1 MAVVRRFLRP
11 PAGSFFLFGPR
22 GTGKST
28 WLAQEFPDALR
39 FDLLAPDV
47 LRALQ
52 ARPER
57 LRERID
63 AVANASTVVID
74 EVQKA
79 PQLLDVVHALVEE
92 RPDLR
97 FVLTGS
103 SARKL
108 RHGAANLL
116 GGRLVAAQM
125 TPFLA
130 AELGSDFD
138 LQRALEQGLVPLVW
152 RALDPQGT
160 LAAYASLYL
169 QEEVQAEALVRQVGD
184 FARFLEVISFSHGS
198 QLNLAGLAREA
209 EIPRKR
215 AESYL
220 AILEDL
226 LLGFC
231 LPVFQRRARRQLVQ
245 HSKFYFF
252 DTGVFRSLRPCGPL
266 DAPEEIE
273 GMALEGLVAQHLRA
287 VAQLRAGG
295 AQLAFWRTR
304 SGLEVDFVL
313 YGPGVFLAVEVKRRA
328 RIERRDLAALKAF
341 GEDYPEAERLLLS
354 LCPEPMLIDGVR
366 CEPLEPWLQRLR
378 PDASGFSAGSASPL
392 PPP

>member
-1 MAVVRRFLRP
+1 MATVRRFLRP
-11 PAGSFFLFGPR
+11 PAGHFFLFGPR

-39 FDLLAPDV
+39 LDLLSPDV
-47 LRALQ
+47 LRTYQ

-57 LRERID
+57 LRERI
-63 AVANASTVVID
+63 AAEPGVNTVVID

-79 PQLLDVVHALVEE
+79 PQLLDVVHSLVEE
-92 RPDLR
+92 RAGPR

-125 TPFLA
+125 PPFLA
-130 AELGSDFD
+130 AELGEAFD
-138 LQRALEQGLVPLVW
+138 LQRALQIGLVPLVW
-152 RALDPQGT
+152 EAPDPAAT

-184 FARFLEVISFSHGS
+184 FARFLEVISLSQGS
-198 QLNLAGLAREA
+198 LLNLAALAREA

-215 AESYL
+215 AEGYL
-220 AILEDL
+220 GILEDL
-226 LLGFC
+226 LLGYRV
-231 LPVFQRRARRQLVQ
+231 PVFQRRAQRQLVQ
-245 HSKFYFF
+245 HQKFYLF
-252 DTGVFRSLRPCGPL
+252 DSGVFRSLRPRGPL

-287 VAQLRAGG
+287 LCQLRADGTS
-295 AQLAFWRTR
+295 LSFWRTR
-304 SGLEVDFVL
+304 AGLEVDFVV
-313 YGPGVFLAVEVKRRA
+313 YGPDVFMAVEVKRSA
-328 RIERRDLAALKAF
+328 RVHRRDLSALRAF
-341 GEDYPEAERLLLS
+341 REDYPEADCCLVSFAAEPLL
-354 LCPEPMLIDGVR
+354 MDGIR
-366 CEPLEPWLQRLR
+366 CEPLDPWLRSLG
-378 PDASGFSAGSASPL
+378 A
-392 PPP
+392 

>member
-1 MAVVRRFLRP
+1 MATVRRFLRP
-11 PAGSFFLFGPR
+11 PAGHFFLFGPR

-39 FDLLAPDV
+39 LDLLAPDV
-47 LRALQ
+47 LRTYQ

-57 LRERID
+57 LRERI
-63 AVANASTVVID
+63 AAEPGVNTVVID

-79 PQLLDVVHALVEE
+79 PQLLDVVHSLVEE
-92 RPDLR
+92 RAGPR

-125 TPFLA
+125 PPFLA
-130 AELGSDFD
+130 AELGDAFD
-138 LQRALEQGLVPLVW
+138 LQRALQIGLVPLVW
-152 RALDPQGT
+152 QAPDPAAT

-184 FARFLEVISFSHGS
+184 FARFLEVISFSQGS
-198 QLNLAGLAREA
+198 LLNLAALAREA

-220 AILEDL
+220 GILEDL
-226 LLGFC
+226 LLGYR
-231 LPVFQRRARRQLVQ
+231 LPVFQRRAQRQLVQ
-245 HSKFYFF
+245 HQKFYLF
-252 DTGVFRSLRPCGPL
+252 DAGVFRSLRPRGPL
-266 DAPEEIE
+266 DAPEEID

-287 VAQLRAGG
+287 LCQLRADGTS
-295 AQLAFWRTR
+295 LSFWRTR
-304 SGLEVDFVL
+304 AGLEVDFVL
-313 YGPGVFLAVEVKRRA
+313 YGPDVFMAVEVKRSA
-328 RIERRDLAALKAF
+328 RVHRRDLSALRAF
-341 GEDYPEAERLLLS
+341 REDYPEATCCLVS
-354 LCPEPMLIDGVR
+354 FAPEPLVIDGIR
-366 CEPLEPWLQRLR
+366 CEPLEPWLRAL
-378 PDASGFSAGSASPL
+378 AG
-392 PPP
+392 

>member
-1 MAVVRRFLRP
+1 MATVRRFLRP
-11 PAGSFFLFGPR
+11 PAGHFFLFGPR

-39 FDLLAPDV
+39 LDLLSPDV
-47 LRALQ
+47 LRTYQ

-57 LRERID
+57 LRERI
-63 AVANASTVVID
+63 AAEPGVNTVVID

-79 PQLLDVVHALVEE
+79 PQLLDVVHSLVEE
-92 RPDLR
+92 RAGPR

-125 TPFLA
+125 PPFLA
-130 AELGSDFD
+130 AELGEAFD
-138 LQRALEQGLVPLVW
+138 LQRALQIGLVPLVW
-152 RALDPQGT
+152 EAPDPAAT

-184 FARFLEVISFSHGS
+184 FARFLEVISFSQGS
-198 QLNLAGLAREA
+198 LLNLAALAREA

-215 AESYL
+215 AEGYL
-220 AILEDL
+220 GILEDL
-226 LLGFC
+226 LLGYRV
-231 LPVFQRRARRQLVQ
+231 PVFQRRAQRQLVQ
-245 HSKFYFF
+245 HQKFYLF
-252 DTGVFRSLRPCGPL
+252 DSGVFRSLRPRGPL

-287 VAQLRAGG
+287 LCQLRADGTS
-295 AQLAFWRTR
+295 LSFWRTR
-304 SGLEVDFVL
+304 AGLEVDFVV
-313 YGPGVFLAVEVKRRA
+313 YGPDVFMAVEVKRSA
-328 RIERRDLAALKAF
+328 RVHRRDLSALRAF
-341 GEDYPEAERLLLS
+341 REDYPEADCCLVSFAAEPLL
-354 LCPEPMLIDGVR
+354 MDGIR
-366 CEPLEPWLQRLR
+366 CEPLDPWLRSLG
-378 PDASGFSAGSASPL
+378 A
-392 PPP
+392 

>member
-1 MAVVRRFLRP
+1 MATVRRFLRP
-11 PAGSFFLFGPR
+11 PAGHFFLFGPR

-39 FDLLAPDV
+39 LDLLSPDV
-47 LRALQ
+47 LRTYQ

-57 LRERID
+57 LRERI
-63 AVANASTVVID
+63 AAEPGVNTVVID

-79 PQLLDVVHALVEE
+79 PQLLDVVHSLVEE
-92 RPDLR
+92 RAGPR

-125 TPFLA
+125 PPFLA
-130 AELGSDFD
+130 SELGEAFD
-138 LQRALEQGLVPLVW
+138 LQRALQIGLVPLVW
-152 RALDPQGT
+152 EAPDPAAT

-184 FARFLEVISFSHGS
+184 FARFLEVISFSQGS
-198 QLNLAGLAREA
+198 LLNLAALAREA

-215 AESYL
+215 AEGYL
-220 AILEDL
+220 GILEDL
-226 LLGFC
+226 LLGYRV
-231 LPVFQRRARRQLVQ
+231 PVFQRRAQRQLVQ
-245 HSKFYFF
+245 HQKFYLF
-252 DTGVFRSLRPCGPL
+252 DSGVFRSLRPRGPL

-287 VAQLRAGG
+287 LCQLRADGTS
-295 AQLAFWRTR
+295 LSFWRTR
-304 SGLEVDFVL
+304 AGLEVDFVV
-313 YGPGVFLAVEVKRRA
+313 YGPDVFMAVEVKRSA
-328 RIERRDLAALKAF
+328 RVHRRDLSALRAF
-341 GEDYPEAERLLLS
+341 REDYPEADCCLVSFAAEPLL
-354 LCPEPMLIDGVR
+354 MDGIR
-366 CEPLEPWLQRLR
+366 CEPLDPWLRSLG
-378 PDASGFSAGSASPL
+378 A
-392 PPP
+392 